1 MVNNFDVFSGLLNL
15 TNPGDFLFVQILKR
29 RKDNPELSKSEK
41 LIDSFYI
48 YNEKQYFDQM
58 PYMIQAAEANRAR
71 VYVRVNKRNDKR
83 VALNM
88 LKDLANLI
96 ASEDYG
102 GVRKLYT
109 SSCGQVASEKER
121 KLFLVDYDSK
131 DTDRL
136 KEVMEFI
143 STERIKGKMP
153 EKVHV
158 AFPTRNGYHVLTSPF
173 DVRAFRAAYPD
184 IQIESDAST
193 LLYEN
198 IQ

>member
-1 MVNNFDVFSGLLNL
+1 MINNFDAFSGLLNL

-29 RKDNPELSKSEK
+29 RKDNPELNKTEK

-48 YNEKQYFDQM
+48 YNEKQYFDLM
-58 PYMIQAAEANRAR
+58 PRMIEAAEANRAR

-83 VALNM
+83 VALTV

-96 ASEDYG
+96 ATEDYG
-102 GVRKLYT
+102 SVRRLYT
-109 SSCGQVASEKER
+109 SACGQVSSERER
-121 KLFLVDYDSK
+121 KLFIVDYDSK

-136 KEVMEFI
+136 KEVMDFI
-143 STERIKGKMP
+143 HAQRVQAKMP
-153 EKVHV
+153 EHVHLAV
-158 AFPTRNGYHVLTSPF
+158 PTRNGYHVLTSPF
-173 DVRAFRAAYPD
+173 DPRTFRQAFPD
-184 IQIESDAST
+184 IQVESDAST